1 MTLQGSVFPSTV
13 RVQCPG
19 HRDSFKAVV
28 RVDLELRTFISCLT
42 CARRYYPE
50 VRGTQVHWSAGDR
63 DLKFLD
69 LVPEFLG

>member
-1 MTLQGSVFPSTV
+1 MTLQGRVFPSTV

-19 HRDSFKAVV
+19 HVERFKAVV
-28 RVDLELRTFISCLT
+28 RLDPELLIFIECPT

-50 VRGTQVHWSAGDR
+50 VRDTGVHWSAGDR